1 MSDWFRKQPKIGTAR
16 LPRAPMPP
24 MPAAPATAA
33 PALPAAPAPGG
44 WARSSTPTQLP
55 ANMQAI
61 SARVVMHHFA
71 RSEVRHLDK
80 REAQLHAQVVA
91 KLHTMPEFANMPDA
105 QIADVIKNMARS
117 MQSAALTINFPTV
130 GWFDRPNHY
139 RVYKQM
145 YERGDEMA
153 TADDGT
159 RERIVKGNSSNKAG
173 QRDAVD
179 TRVSFAPNVNTPG
192 MAGVKRFMQTG
203 GGEIRSGTNVT
214 VPNAQFN
221 SKARQVFAAL
231 NYGRRPSGATTAY
244 GPHYFVLKE
253 RFKAN
258 AIYYMGD
265 TFTPGMDHNSRIT
278 YGFLPALLLYA
289 SKDALQDIINS
300 TYRSMTLRDMELADR
315 MVEAH
320 IYDRIIFS
328 EAVEEMVINR
338 ARFELDIK
346 GQIFLN
352 DRADLTVE
360 QGVNNAK
367 IFANVNNIK
376 LRWRDN

>member
-1 MSDWFRKQPKIGTAR
+1 MSDWFRKQPKIGVSR
-16 LPRAPMPP
+16 LPSPP
-24 MPAAPATAA
+24 GV
-33 PALPAAPAPGG
+33 PGRPPG
-44 WARSSTPTQLP
+44 PPGSWTKPTTPTQLP
-55 ANMQAI
+55 AKVEAI

-71 RSEVRHLDK
+71 RSEVHHLGK
-80 REAQLHAQVVA
+80 REAQLHAQVVD
-91 KLHTMPEFANMPDA
+91 KLRTMHEFAAMPDS
-105 QIADVIKNMARS
+105 QIAEVIKNMARS
-117 MQSAALTINFPTV
+117 LQSAALTINFPTV

-145 YERGDEMA
+145 YERGDEMVA
-153 TADDGT
+153 ADDGT
-159 RERIVKGNSSNKAG
+159 RERIVKGNTSNKAG

-179 TRVSFAPNVNTPG
+179 TKVSFAPNINTPG

-203 GGEIRSGTNVT
+203 GGDIRDVTNIS

-244 GPHYFVLKE
+244 GPHHFVLKE

-289 SKDALQDIINS
+289 SKDGLQDLMDS
-300 TYRSMTLRDMELADR
+300 VYRRMTLRDMELADR

-338 ARFELDIK
+338 PRFETDIK
-346 GQIFLN
+346 MEMFLKGRT
-352 DRADLTVE
+352 DTTVE
-360 QGVNNAK
+360 QAVNNAK
-367 IFANVNNIK
+367 IFANVNGIK
-376 LRWRDN
+376 LRWREP